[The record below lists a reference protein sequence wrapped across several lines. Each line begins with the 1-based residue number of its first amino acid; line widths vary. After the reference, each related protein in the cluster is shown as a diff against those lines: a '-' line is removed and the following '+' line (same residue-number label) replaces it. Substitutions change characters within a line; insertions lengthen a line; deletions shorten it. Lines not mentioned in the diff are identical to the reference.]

1 VKIARQLRQ
10 LSSVIG
16 GVVLLGSL
24 LGAPAVDAAT
34 YYTAKTGNDANPGTA
49 AAPFLTVNK
58 GVRGL
63 RPGDTL
69 LIRSGTYAEAL
80 RNTIPG
86 GTSWSAP
93 VTVAAYPGEP
103 VTLRPNTGADLILY
117 FSGATKHHIIVDG
130 LILDGTNIS
139 VSGIIID
146 HETDATK
153 TSHHIRIKNTEVKNI
168 PAIGIGVRKLSQFNE
183 FINLRV
189 HRTGLSGTGH
199 GFYIHSDNNLVEY
212 SRIYDNGKCGIQ
224 FYDVDGGVDH
234 NIFRYN
240 DVYNNGYGLQGGQ
253 YGTTCTT
260 GLWIGAG
267 TDTLVY
273 NNLVWKNKGNGI
285 MVGGGAANAQ
295 IYNNT
300 IYANGSRGLYING
313 GAPNAVVKN
322 NISYGNGQAGIYT
335 ENSNLILTNNLT
347 SNPLFVDAAQA
358 NFKLQ
363 TSSPAINAGATLS
376 AVPDDHVRVS
386 RPKGTHYDIG
396 AYEYTG
402 STSSA
407 LVTAPMGLRMFPEN

>member
-1 VKIARQLRQ
+1 MKIARQLRQ
-10 LSSVIG
+10 LGSVIG
-16 GVVLLGSL
+16 GVVLVGSL
-24 LGAPAVDAAT
+24 LGAAAVDAAT

-69 LIRSGTYAEAL
+69 LIKSGTYAEAL

-93 VTVAAYPGEP
+93 VTVAAYPDHI
-103 VTLRPNTGADLILY
+103 VTLRPNAGADIILQ
-117 FSGATKHHIIVDG
+117 FMKASQHHIIVDG
-130 LILDGTNIS
+130 LILDGANIS
-139 VSGIIID
+139 VSGIIIES
-146 HETDATK
+146 ETDPAK
-153 TSHHIRIKNTEVKNI
+153 TAHHIRIKNTEVKNT
-168 PAIGIGVRKLSQFNE
+168 PETGIGVRKLSQFNE

-189 HRTGLSGTGH
+189 HHTGLSGGGH
-199 GFYIHSDNNLVEY
+199 GFYIHSSNNVIEY
-212 SRIYDNGKCGIQ
+212 SRIYQNSKCGIT
-224 FYDVDGGVDH
+224 FYDNGGGVNN

-240 DVYNNGYGLQGGQ
+240 EVYHNGYGPDGSQA
-253 YGTTCTT
+253 CRT
-260 GLWIGAG
+260 GLWIAAG
-267 TDTLVY
+267 TGTLAY
-273 NNLVWKNKGNGI
+273 NNLFWDNKNYGI

-295 IYNNT
+295 VYNNT
-300 IYANGSRGLYING
+300 TSDNGVWGLYING

-322 NISYGNGQAGIYT
+322 NIVYGNGRAGIYN
-335 ENSNLILTNNLT
+335 ESASAVLSNNLT

-358 NFKLQ
+358 NFKLRA
-363 TSSPAINAGATLS
+363 TSPAIDAGATLS